1 MPIKTEVIEKA
12 IEEMR
17 DSLIRLLNR
26 VDELEGLED
35 FADSIDEVYSDGD
48 GISIVTENWH
58 YTIMIDALNI
68 ELKKEVR
75 HAKNV
80 D

>member
-1 MPIKTEVIEKA
+1 MPIEEEEMEKVIED
-12 IEEMR
+12 MR
-17 DSLIRLLNR
+17 DNLIRLLNR
-26 VDELEGLED
+26 VHELESLED

>member
-68 ELKKEVR
+68 E
-75 HAKNV
+75 
-80 D
+80 

>member
-35 FADSIDEVYSDGD
+35 FADIIDEVYSDGD

-68 ELKKEVR
+68 E
-75 HAKNV
+75 
-80 D
+80 